1 MQGDRFAGLALYNED
16 SNGGGRPIKYPF
28 SVYSSSISNYYYG
41 ITVAQ
46 YIEGASYVSKFATVG
61 TNANNIIFYDR
72 RSNHTANS
80 GSKNGNYS
88 YNAGAGQNIINNT
101 TTFTFTV
108 NGEDYSSSYGGI
120 IFDLDNNK
128 SYFSLGT
135 TGSASDWVA
144 VIARAPSGSII
155 STLNMDNSGVAPVNN
170 WYTTNPAQRSG
181 KNFSEGVTA
190 VAIMP
195 TGSILSASVED
206 LNYIEVLASENG
218 AGLFIG
224 PSGAETYVTYS
235 AENQTFNG
243 YNIYYLTDFDLLT
256 TPEPLLKIYRLQI
269 KANDT
274 VIIKHSN

>member
-1 MQGDRFAGLALYNED
+1 MESRNGFFFKSLKWGLCEFFFY
-16 SNGGGRPIKYPF
+16 
-28 SVYSSSISNYYYG
+28 
-41 ITVAQ
+41 
-46 YIEGASYVSKFATVG
+46 
-61 TNANNIIFYDR
+61 TNTPSFNKI
-72 RSNHTANS
+72 

-144 VIARAPSGSII
+144 VIARAPSGSMI

-206 LNYIEVLASENG
+206 LNRATN
-218 AGLFIG
+218 
-224 PSGAETYVTYS
+224 
-235 AENQTFNG
+235 
-243 YNIYYLTDFDLLT
+243 
-256 TPEPLLKIYRLQI
+256 
-269 KANDT
+269 
-274 VIIKHSN
+274 